1 MALAKTAE
9 AVLKIQAAL
18 FTQLKQGVNQRRLS
32 QKKLGDRH
40 QSLQARACGLPR
52 VQPGAV
58 WRNSCSAPAAAN
70 SGHAD
75 IATIIEERFDG
86 KLNGF
91 FAGEIRSG

>member
-1 MALAKTAE
+1 MTLAKTAE

-32 QKKLGDRH
+32 QKKLGEPA
-40 QSLQARACGLPR
+40 QSLHGRACALPR

-75 IATIIEERFDG
+75 IATIMAKKSASMANSTAFSPAR
-86 KLNGF
+86 
-91 FAGEIRSG
+91 